1 MKTIAK
7 NSFNISLSILAVVPL
22 IYVVLLSKFAI
33 QLMKQTDL
41 ELPSTLARISITTE
55 LTELVPKQQNL
66 LEFNTNNCSWPKLTL
81 QDPPGPRI
89 ALASAPGSGSSW
101 IRHLIQL
108 GGFPIELK
116 TKIRYN
122 TGSCKEKFASLL

>member
-55 LTELVPKQQNL
+55 LTELIPKQQNL
-66 LEFNTNNCSWPKLTL
+66 LE
-81 QDPPGPRI
+81 
-89 ALASAPGSGSSW
+89 
-101 IRHLIQL
+101 
-108 GGFPIELK
+108 
-116 TKIRYN
+116 
-122 TGSCKEKFASLL
+122 SLHD